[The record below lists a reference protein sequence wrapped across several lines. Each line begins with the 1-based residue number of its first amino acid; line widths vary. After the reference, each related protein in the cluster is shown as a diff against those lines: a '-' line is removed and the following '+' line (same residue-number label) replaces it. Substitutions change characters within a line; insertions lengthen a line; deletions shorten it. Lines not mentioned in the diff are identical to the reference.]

1 MLKCIQ
7 KNIWRCELNF
17 FRKEKTK
24 IEVLYEKYK
33 FLLFKIAK
41 DILKS
46 PELAEDIVHQTFVKV
61 IENKLVIEEVD
72 SAKTRNLLA
81 IICRNLS
88 INVYNKMKQKEYIV
102 DEIPQ
107 EEIKEFQSVE
117 DIVISNYNVEIIMNS
132 IMELPDIYRD
142 VLLFEKVYGYTKND
156 ISHIFEISI
165 ETVNKRSQRAKE
177 KLTET
182 LNEKGVIS
190 GERK

>member
-1 MLKCIQ
+1 M
-7 KNIWRCELNF
+7 NF
-17 FRKEKTK
+17 FKKEKTK

-61 IENKLVIEEVD
+61 IENKLVIEEID

-107 EEIKEFQSVE
+107 EENKEFQSVE

-165 ETVNKRSQRAKE
+165 ETVNKRSQRARE